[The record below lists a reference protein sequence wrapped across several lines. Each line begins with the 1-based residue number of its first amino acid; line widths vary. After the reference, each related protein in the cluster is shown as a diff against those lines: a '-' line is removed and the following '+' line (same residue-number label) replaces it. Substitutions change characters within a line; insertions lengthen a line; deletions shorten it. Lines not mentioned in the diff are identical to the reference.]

1 MLRYACLIDIVL
13 AGLVAWTGKR
23 PDCWSIPLQLFA
35 VAVVVA
41 SNQGGPKD
49 WLKLVATGLF
59 RVVQH
64 GCQNVH
70 FIDFLKVFDFS

>member
-1 MLRYACLIDIVL
+1 MDQKKTATGPDQ
-13 AGLVAWTGKR
+13 TGKR
-23 PDCWSIPLQLFA
+23 PDRWSGPLQLFSVV
-35 VAVVVA
+35 VAVA

-49 WLKLVATGLF
+49 QLKPVATSLF

-70 FIDFLKVFDFS
+70 F